1 MRQRSQPDTRSPS
14 QIPKT
19 APSRSASSAAR
30 PGGSEIGPTAVVP
43 PRSWLRETV
52 SSAET
57 TAKNAVQATAVFATK
72 STWATPAT
80 GTPATL
86 ATRYCSPSL
95 VPGAHLQPRTAL

>member
-1 MRQRSQPDTRSPS
+1 MRQRSQPDTNSPS

-52 SSAET
+52 SSAED
-57 TAKNAVQATAVFATK
+57 TAKNAVQATAVFATEPT
-72 STWATPAT
+72 SEIPAT

-86 ATRYCSPSL
+86 AMRYCSPSL
-95 VPGAHLQPRTAL
+95 VPGDHRQPRTAV